1 MSYSDDEVRAA
12 FGRVLVG
19 IRKRKNITREVA
31 ARRHGFVVSSL
42 LNWERGAVGVSI
54 DNLFRIGRAYNIKP
68 SRMMYLIEFQLSRRN
83 QVDQETNEDA

>member
-12 FGRVLVG
+12 FGRVLIG

-31 ARRHGFVVSSL
+31 ARRHGFAVSSL
-42 LNWERGAVGVSI
+42 LNWERGCVGLSI

-68 SRMMYLIEFQLSRRN
+68 SRMMYLVEFQLSRRN
-83 QVDQETNEDA
+83 QGDSKTNEDA